1 VHDTAKGYTLVEL
14 MVTVAIIGILAAI
27 SIPNFRRLQAS
38 SQQSEVR
45 SNLRALYDFEQA
57 HLMEYS
63 RYTKSVVRLGF
74 APERGNR
81 YQYGLKGSPITSDDR
96 TGTTATT
103 GLTADAI
110 MVDVFRYGA
119 AAAAAIP
126 TQSPCSTPFVTA
138 GRAGA
143 AFTAVAQG
151 NIDDDATIDLWSIS
165 STSRDMSN
173 CADVA
178 GNVAAGEPANDVND
192 VND

>member
-1 VHDTAKGYTLVEL
+1 MHDTAKGYTLIEL
-14 MVTVAIIGILAAI
+14 MVTLAIIGILAAI
-27 SIPNFRRLQAS
+27 SVPNFTKLQAR

-81 YQYGLKGSPITSDDR
+81 YQYGLKASPITPDDR
-96 TGTTATT
+96 TGATATT
-103 GLTADAI
+103 ALTADAI
-110 MVDVFRYGA
+110 MVDVFQYGSASA
-119 AAAAAIP
+119 ATIR
-126 TQSPCSTPFVTA
+126 TQSPCSTPFVTP
-138 GRAGA
+138 GPAGA
-143 AFTAVAQG
+143 AFTALAQA
-151 NIDDDATIDLWSIS
+151 NIDDDPTIDLWSIS
-165 STSRDMSN
+165 SVSREMSG